1 MINTTP
7 EIDGLTFDE
16 SDGRLKITIP
26 QKRHWMLFGLY
37 SVMLITWIGLFI
49 AAIIYTIRIVFS
61 GERYA
66 FGFTFLLVLFLFLL
80 YRLGKIVWKQW
91 QYYAAN
97 REILF
102 IDDALLIV
110 RRPVSLAGLTD
121 AYDMQHISHFYY
133 SGRYDTPAFEYGQR
147 KIFFAQ
153 DVDEARGRQLVMA
166 LNGRYF
172 PHYDEE

>member
-1 MINTTP
+1 MVNTYSD
-7 EIDGLTFDE
+7 IDGITFSE
-16 SDGRLKITIP
+16 NNGRLQITIP
-26 QKRHWMLFGLY
+26 QKRHWILFGLY
-37 SVMLITWIGLFI
+37 SVMLIVWIGLFI
-49 AAIIYTIRIVFS
+49 GAVIYTWRIAFS

-66 FGFTFLLVLFLFLL
+66 GGFTFLLLIFLFLL

-91 QYYAAN
+91 QYYAAS

-102 IDDALLIV
+102 IDDALLII

-121 AYDMQHISHFYY
+121 AYDMKHISHFYY

-153 DVDEARGRQLVMA
+153 DLGETRGRQLVGV

-172 PHYDEE
+172 LHFDE